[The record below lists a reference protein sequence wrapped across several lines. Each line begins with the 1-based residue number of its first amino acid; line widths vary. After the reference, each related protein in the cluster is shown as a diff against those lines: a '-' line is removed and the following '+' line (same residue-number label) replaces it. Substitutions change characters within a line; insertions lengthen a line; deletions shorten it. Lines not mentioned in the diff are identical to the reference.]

1 LDFLNA
7 VCAEKRKEPA
17 VVIGIPKI
25 ATVVRA
31 TAVGVLAV
39 AAGRIEDDTADA
51 IAAAAAAAIWV
62 LEPLILRLE
71 ALQGMA

>member
-1 LDFLNA
+1 MI
-7 VCAEKRKEPA
+7 E
-17 VVIGIPKI
+17 IPKI

-31 TAVGVLAV
+31 TAVGVLAVGVLAV

-51 IAAAAAAAIWV
+51 IAAAAAAAAAIWV